1 VATSGLRGIFRYT
14 ESELDPPVH
23 AEILI
28 ESARNEA
35 RVAILEVLIALG
47 FAVYYGF
54 KGDVVR
60 GVAIFALITV
70 LPLLLDA
77 SLRRAAAKK
86 VMGRGPQPMRRR

>member
-1 VATSGLRGIFRYT
+1 MASSGLGVFRYT
-14 ESELDPPVH
+14 ESELEPAVH

-35 RVAILEVLIALG
+35 RIAILEILIALG

-54 KGDVVR
+54 RGDVVR
-60 GVAIFALITV
+60 GVSIFALITV

-77 SLRRAAAKK
+77 SMRRAAARR
-86 VMGRGPQPMRRR
+86 VMGRGPQPARRR